1 MDDGFGS
8 GLWENVQAVRLG
20 PHGGIEA
27 PVRAN
32 ERDGVVV
39 GVHRVAAADE
49 AGAEAAA
56 SGEASDVPP
65 RPGWW
70 TRLLRH

>member
-32 ERDGVVV
+32 GRDGIVA
-39 GVHRVAAADE
+39 GVHHVAAADE
-49 AGAEAAA
+49 APAPE
-56 SGEASDVPP
+56 P
-65 RPGWW
+65 RRGWLA
-70 TRLLRH
+70 RLLRH